1 MIMESGDSFA
11 NRPLPFCWSAA
22 TDVGKVRQ
30 ENEDKFLV
38 NQELGLFIVSDG
50 MGGHQGGELASK
62 IVVDDLPYMI
72 ENGLHRLRSDS
83 VRSVRRLLKR
93 IIAELSRQMA
103 LEGQSESGYK
113 GMGATLVLALFYKNR
128 VYAANLGD
136 SRMYVLRRGR
146 LIQKTRDHSVVG
158 SLVRNGDITVEGAKE
173 HEAQGQ
179 ITRYVGMEEQARAY
193 VRTFAAQSG
202 DRYLLCSDGLTD
214 MLRDPEI
221 KHTLLQEFSDSQS
234 ACEQLTAAANA
245 AGGHD
250 NITVAII
257 DWKE

>member
-22 TDVGKVRQ
+22 TDVGKVRT

-50 MGGHQGGELASK
+50 MGGHHGVELASM
-62 IVVDDLPYMI
+62 IVVDDLHYMI
-72 ENGLHRLRSDS
+72 EIGLHRLRSDS

-103 LEGQSESGYK
+103 LEGESESGHK
-113 GMGATLVLALFYKNR
+113 GMGATLVLALFCKNR

-146 LIQKTRDHSVVG
+146 LTQKTRDHSVVG
-158 SLVRNGDITVEGAKE
+158 SLVRNGDITAEEAKD

-179 ITRYVGMEEQARAY
+179 ITRYVGMEEPARAY
-193 VRTFAAQSG
+193 VRTFATQAG

-214 MLRDPEI
+214 MVRDPEI
-221 KHTLLQEFSDSQS
+221 KHILQEYSDSQS
-234 ACEQLTAAANA
+234 TCEQLAAAANA